1 MKLGALVIGSCLTIS
16 GLTGGFAGH
25 AENSANSDAT
35 GSYVI
40 DSGHSSVVFRV
51 THLGAA
57 PFYGR
62 FNDIKGDF
70 TFDAANPE
78 KSTVNVMID
87 PASIDTNSKNRDGH
101 LKSPDFLN
109 VKQFPKLTFKSK
121 SLKKSGDGWKLIG
134 DLNLHGVTKEITADF
149 EWVGTGEFRDQVK
162 GGFGAEFTV
171 KRSDFGMD
179 YMQGPLSD
187 EITIMVGV
195 EGAKK

>member
-1 MKLGALVIGSCLTIS
+1 MKLGALFVASCLAMS
-16 GLTGGFAGH
+16 GLVGGAKKV
-25 AENSANSDAT
+25 ANSDAT

-51 THLGAA
+51 THMGAA

-62 FNDIKGDF
+62 FNDIKGEF
-70 TFDAANPE
+70 SFDGDNPE
-78 KSTVNVMID
+78 KSTFSVEID

-121 SLKKSGDGWKLIG
+121 SLKKDGDGWKLVG
-134 DLNLHGVTKEITADF
+134 DLTLHGVTKEVAADF
-149 EWVGTGEFRDQVK
+149 DWVGTGESRGQVK
-162 GGFGAEFTV
+162 GGFGAEFKI
-171 KRSDFGMD
+171 KRTDFGMD
-179 YMQGPLSD
+179 YMVGPLSD
-187 EITIMVGV
+187 EIVIMVGV